1 MRRKL
6 SKAYYLLATVL
17 VVGLIG
23 GVAVA
28 DTKVGPNDIKND
40 AVRSRHIDDG
50 TVRERDS
57 SAGVQAQL
65 GQDEPGEPGPAG
77 PQGPQGPQGPAGPP
91 GAPGAPGADGVDGV
105 SGYQVFTSVQDF
117 GPGGIGGAWCGAPNA
132 NTTDK
137 GWKVVGGGAKL
148 TDADIDAG
156 VAVASSWPSPP
167 GTNGGD
173 ADGDPLNPG
182 WSVQLN
188 KPTNVDP
195 GQVTLYAV
203 CVKGN

>member
-1 MRRKL
+1 MRGKL

-28 DTKVGPNDIKND
+28 DTRVGSNDIKDD
-40 AVRSRHIDDG
+40 AVRSRHINNGAVHGRDLSDG
-50 TVRERDS
+50 VRE
-57 SAGVQAQL
+57 QL
-65 GQDEPGEPGPAG
+65 GVPGPAG
-77 PQGPQGPQGPAGPP
+77 PQGEP
-91 GAPGAPGADGVDGV
+91 GADGV
-105 SGYQVFTSVQDF
+105 SGYQVFTTVQDF
-117 GPGGIGGAWCGAPNA
+117 GPGGIAGAWCGAPDA
-132 NTTDK
+132 NTTDQ